1 MHYMKGCQTDEMQR
15 TRRTTHRIPGRL
27 ARFERPHE
35 ARNAPVRVRWMRE
48 LSHSIHIDDRN
59 LESDP
64 RGRLQEH
71 AARYVIGALS
81 STAPLSFAEFTRGCL
96 ESTTEGGHRSVVDS
110 WGGEQPSSAQQ
121 QWIHQL
127 CCRQRPSIFRW
138 LAPTQ
143 PPLDRWSR

>member
-1 MHYMKGCQTDEMQR
+1 MRCNELAELLTEYLDDSLGSSDHVRLETHLSGV
-15 TRRTTHRIPGRL
+15 RR
-27 ARFERPHE
+27 
-35 ARNAPVRVRWMRE
+35 MRK

-64 RGRLQEH
+64 RGRLQAH
-71 AARYVIGALS
+71 AARYVIGALTP
-81 STAPLSFAEFTRGCL
+81 TAPLSFAG
-96 ESTTEGGHRSVVDS
+96 
-110 WGGEQPSSAQQ
+110 QPSSAQQ

-127 CCRQRPSIFRW
+127 CCRQRPSVFRW